1 MFFKLSGIN
10 LEAIL
15 NQELL
20 ENFSFNVK
28 QKKKKKSPVNTYD
41 MLRMV
46 IA

>member
-28 QKKKKKSPVNTYD
+28 KKKKKSPVNTYD

>member
-28 QKKKKKSPVNTYD
+28 KKKKSPVNTYD